1 MAWAT
6 SNRASRLPKDW
17 ERRKAAVK
25 RRDHGR
31 CQASKHNPRCDGQ
44 GTEVDHIHRGDDH
57 RLENLEL
64 LNHYC
69 HQDKTN
75 AENKARRQAWAAM
88 KHRPAEKH
96 PGAI

>member
-1 MAWAT
+1 MTWET

-17 ERRKAAVK
+17 AQRKARVK

-31 CQASKHNPRCDGQ
+31 CQASKHNPRCNGK
-44 GTEVDHIHRGDDH
+44 GTEIDHIRRGDNH
-57 RLENLEL
+57 SLFNLQL

-69 HQDKTN
+69 HADKTK
-75 AENKARRQAWAAM
+75 AENIADRKARAAM
-88 KHRPAEKH
+88 KRRPAEKH